1 MGTRIQTLALLAGLV
16 TAVAG
21 CGNGSP
27 GSAQTKQGGTL
38 RIVIGAEPTGT
49 MDTLYLLNDQ
59 AINAGYEVV
68 EGLTSVYNSDGT
80 IQPSLATTW
89 TASADARSWTFS
101 LRKGVKFSDG
111 TDFNAQA
118 VKANVDRWLNPA
130 LTFTDYAQLRNITQ
144 ATVIDDSHIK
154 FDLKNP
160 LSYFPGT
167 LATYEAGIES
177 PASWTVAPNTVAH
190 ADNIVGTGP
199 YTFKEYTK
207 TVHVLLE
214 RNPSYWGPKPA
225 FKELEFKI
233 ITDAAT
239 REAQLRSGTSDYIFQ
254 PPPSDL
260 QSMQSD
266 PSLKAL
272 TGPSRRSVFIGID
285 TLDRQQPL
293 LKDARVRQ
301 ALNYAI
307 DRESIV
313 KNVLFGLA
321 DPAVSPIPPTMANCA
336 VTPKYTYDP
345 AKAKD
350 LLSQAGASGMSI
362 RLLSPTGRLIQDFQA
377 ATAIAGNLR
386 DVGLKVDGPTT
397 KDYASLTAIY
407 NVAPSKEDWDLFLA
421 GISPSY
427 PAVGAQMVYFDGRKV
442 VPVGNNQSY
451 YSNPSVDSLISQG
464 DQNPDQA
471 AAIKSYCQ
479 AAQTVW
485 TEAPWIFLWVQKGFS
500 VYNAKVVKGM
510 HLMPNE
516 MVNFNYAEP
525 A

>member
-1 MGTRIQTLALLAGLV
+1 MTLRKLALLAVVIMAAAACSNGQSS
-16 TAVAG
+16 TATA
-21 CGNGSP
+21 
-27 GSAQTKQGGTL
+27 KQGGTL

-59 AINAGYEVV
+59 AINAGYEVI
-68 EGLTSVYNSDGT
+68 EGLTSVYDSDGT
-80 IQPSLATTW
+80 IQPGLASSW
-89 TASADARSWTFS
+89 TASPDARTWTFT
-101 LRKGVKFSDG
+101 LRKGVRFQDG

-118 VKANVDRWLNPA
+118 VKANVDRWLNPS
-130 LTFTDYAQLRNITQ
+130 LTFTDYAQLRNIAQ
-144 ATVIDDSHIK
+144 STVVDDTHIK
-154 FDLKNP
+154 FELKNA

-177 PASWTVAPNTVAH
+177 PASWNQAPNTLAH

-199 YTFKEYTK
+199 YTFKEYVK

-214 RNPSYWGPKPA
+214 RNANYWGPKAA

-239 REAQLRSGTSDYIFQ
+239 REAQIRANTADYIFQ

-260 QSMQSD
+260 QSLTAD

-272 TGPSRRSVFIGID
+272 IGPSRRSVFIGID
-285 TLDRQQPL
+285 TQDRQQPL
-293 LKDARVRQ
+293 LKDPRVRQ
-301 ALNYAI
+301 ALNYAV
-307 DRESIV
+307 DRQSIV

-321 DPAVSPIPPTMANCA
+321 DPAVSPVPPTMANCS

-345 AKAKD
+345 QKAKD
-350 LLSQAGASGMSI
+350 LLAQAGATGMSI

-386 DVGLKVDGPTT
+386 DIGLKVDGPQT

-407 NVAPSKEDWDLFLA
+407 NVPPSREDWDLFLA

-442 VPVGNNQSY
+442 VPAGNNQSY
-451 YSNPSVDSLISQG
+451 YSNPSVDALITQG

-471 AAIKSYCQ
+471 AALKSYCM

-500 VYNAKVVKGM
+500 VYNAKIVKGM
-510 HLMPNE
+510 RLMPNE
-516 MVNFNYAEP
+516 MVNFNYAQP

>member
-1 MGTRIQTLALLAGLV
+1 MNMRKLALL
-16 TAVAG
+16 VAALTVVAA
-21 CGNGSP
+21 CSNGSQ
-27 GSAQTKQGGTL
+27 STAKQGGTL

-59 AINAGYEVV
+59 AINAGYEVID
-68 EGLTSVYNSDGT
+68 GLTSVYDSDGSV
-80 IQPSLATTW
+80 QPSLATSW
-89 TASADARSWTFS
+89 TASADAKTWTFT
-101 LRKGVKFSDG
+101 LRKGVKFHDG
-111 TDFNAQA
+111 TDFNAAA
-118 VKANVDRWLNPA
+118 VKANFDRWLNPA
-130 LTFTDYAQLRNITQ
+130 LTYTDYAQLKNITQ
-144 ATVIDDSHIK
+144 ATVIDDTHIK
-154 FDLKNP
+154 FDLKNA

-177 PASWTVAPNTVAH
+177 PTSWTKAPNTVVH

-214 RNPSYWGPKPA
+214 RNPNYWGPKPA

-239 REAQLRSGTSDYIFQ
+239 REAQIRAGSADYIFQ

-260 QSMQSD
+260 QSITSD

-272 TGPSRRSVFIGID
+272 IGPSRRSVFLGID
-285 TLDRQQPL
+285 TQDKQQPL
-293 LKDARVRQ
+293 LQDPRVRQ
-301 ALNYAI
+301 ALNYAV

-313 KNVLFGLA
+313 KNVLFGLG
-321 DPAVSPIPPTMANCA
+321 DPAVSTIPPTMTHCSMS
-336 VTPKYTYDP
+336 TQYTYNP
-345 AKAKD
+345 QKAKD
-350 LLSQAGASGMSI
+350 LLAAAGASGMSI

-377 ATAIAGNLR
+377 ATAIAGNFR
-386 DVGLKVDGPTT
+386 DIGLKVDGPQT

-407 NVAPSKEDWDLFLA
+407 NVAPEKANWDLFLA

-427 PAVGAQMVYFDGRKV
+427 PEVGAQMVYFDSRKI
-442 VPVGNNQSY
+442 VPKGNNQSY
-451 YSNPSVDSLISQG
+451 YSNPSVDALISQG
-464 DQNPDQA
+464 DATPDKA
-471 AAIKSYCQ
+471 TALKDYCT

-485 TEAPWIFLWVQKGFS
+485 NDAPWVFLWVQKGFS
-500 VYNAKVVKGM
+500 VYNAKVVSGM

-516 MVNFNYAEP
+516 MINFNYAVP